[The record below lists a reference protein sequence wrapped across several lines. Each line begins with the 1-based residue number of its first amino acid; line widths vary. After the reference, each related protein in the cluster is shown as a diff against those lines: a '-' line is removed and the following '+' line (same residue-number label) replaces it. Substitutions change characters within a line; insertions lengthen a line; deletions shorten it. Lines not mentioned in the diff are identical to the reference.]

1 MVATIFV
8 SIAVVSAIAL
18 LCFKG
23 IKINFNKTFTINDN
37 RKMLTIEQTQ
47 DLEKKLNPDRVKDD
61 KDNKDEV
68 PMGAPMDSVLG
79 TIAEIFG
86 PEDKDGEDKK

>member
-37 RKMLTIEQTQ
+37 RKMLTAEQTQ
-47 DLEKKLNPDRVKDD
+47 ALEKKLNPDRVEDH
-61 KDNKDEV
+61 KDETSV
-68 PMGAPMDSVLG
+68 GAPMDSVLG